1 MATRKRAAAKKSS
14 RTSSKQ
20 STTAGESIPVAELL
34 EALQRVNEGKP
45 IRAPRD
51 AKPEVARVFQE
62 LKTLALRAGSSE
74 NGQAHADH
82 RGNGSSLP
90 KNGAVPSLDEANER
104 LRDLAERVHDAS
116 EALANAHSYVTDLP
130 SGEQATANGNEMVRR
145 LDEALEQCDRGEDAA
160 LRTIS
165 EIYRTKES
173 MHLAVSVI
181 STLGFRLEWLT
192 GQCEALQALIL
203 ELNLLMVNGQILAA
217 QAGKHGVGF
226 RAVIDRV
233 AECRI
238 AMDSNVR
245 EIQEMIS
252 TIRSESNGG
261 ISAIENHAH
270 SVDPGV
276 EKANEA
282 QRAFGHLR
290 NACTEMR
297 PLTQAALQS
306 IASWKQATDCLH
318 LAKTTVAAITTETD
332 ALTVWGANLQATGI
346 DTRIQLLD
354 KAIAQWNSAGGQ
366 LLSFA
371 QRMEQ
376 STAAQ
381 EQTFRRLGDLLNKIE
396 RK

>member
-1 MATRKRAAAKKSS
+1 
-14 RTSSKQ
+14 
-20 STTAGESIPVAELL
+20 
-34 EALQRVNEGKP
+34 
-45 IRAPRD
+45 
-51 AKPEVARVFQE
+51 
-62 LKTLALRAGSSE
+62 
-74 NGQAHADH
+74 
-82 RGNGSSLP
+82 
-90 KNGAVPSLDEANER
+90 
-104 LRDLAERVHDAS
+104 
-116 EALANAHSYVTDLP
+116 
-130 SGEQATANGNEMVRR
+130 
-145 LDEALEQCDRGEDAA
+145 
-160 LRTIS
+160 
-165 EIYRTKES
+165 
-173 MHLAVSVI
+173 
-181 STLGFRLEWLT
+181 
-192 GQCEALQALIL
+192 
-203 ELNLLMVNGQILAA
+203 
-217 QAGKHGVGF
+217 
-226 RAVIDRV
+226 
-233 AECRI
+233 
-238 AMDSNVR
+238 MDSNVR

-261 ISAIENHAH
+261 VSAIENHAH

-354 KAIAQWNSAGGQ
+354 KALAQWNSAGGQ

-376 STAAQ
+376 STAAHAATPAMVHFDVLGRPVVGIEHNGAAGQ
-381 EQTFRRLGDLLNKIE
+381 YATRAKLDIEGNPLTITDERGNRPSANMFDMLGRTLYTSSCDAGARWTFTNVVGNPIRVWDSRDHVVRSVYDVLHRRTELRVRTGAAGLVYPRYDGGFFTTVFCPDSLRVASRLKEDGIFVVPVQGALRVGLCSVPERDIE
-396 RK
+396 RLVNGFRKAIAG